1 MTSIRPRDP
10 RRRRSDLVSAISTR
24 EAGTER
30 AEDRAGVPGPFAGRA
45 GRVAAV
51 AAAGAVAAG
60 VLFHFV
66 TRSHL
71 WLDEALT
78 VNIASQPLGDL
89 HRLLR
94 HDGAPPLYYVLLH
107 LWTGWFGTGDLGARS
122 LSGVL
127 GLATLPLAY
136 FAGLRLGGLDP
147 DRRAW
152 VGWGSVV
159 VVATSP
165 FAIRYSTEARMYM
178 LEVFLVLAGYLALRR
193 AMDAPSIGRLALV
206 AVVVAALLYTQ
217 YWAVYLLAAV
227 AAVLVWAAL
236 RRGGPEGSAAV
247 RCLGALAV
255 GGLAFVPWLP
265 TFLYQARHTG
275 TPWSLPY
282 YPPTAAFYTF
292 SGFAGEQNVEGY
304 AAVLPLV
311 LLVLLAAFG
320 RSIDRTRIEVELR
333 TRRETRPEAFV
344 LAVTLTLGY
353 VASYLSSSAFQS
365 RYAAIVF
372 PLFVVLVA
380 YGTLSFGWRPVRY
393 GALGLVVV
401 FGLLG
406 GVRNAGTQRTQA
418 GDVVAA
424 MRARGAAAGDVVAYC
439 PDQLGPATSR
449 LLPDGLAQYTFPTR
463 SGPRFV
469 DWVDYA
475 DRNGSDAADPQAF
488 ARFVDARAAGHAVWL
503 VWSGGYRTYGTKCEA
518 INGALGALR
527 PRAEPLV
534 YPDKDIYE
542 PMALTV
548 FRRP

>member
-1 MTSIRPRDP
+1 VTSIRPRDP

-78 VNIASQPLGDL
+78 VNLASQPLGDL

-94 HDGAPPLYYVLLH
+94 HDGAPPLYYVLLP
-107 LWTGWFGTGDLGARS
+107 LDRLVRTATWRVRSPRAR
-122 LSGVL
+122 
-127 GLATLPLAY
+127 LATLPLAY
-136 FAGLRLGGLDP
+136 FAVAPGRLDP
-147 DRRAW
+147 DRPR
-152 VGWGSVV
+152 GSWARRRGD
-159 VVATSP
+159 VAVRDPYSP
-165 FAIRYSTEARMYM
+165 RPDVHARG
-178 LEVFLVLAGYLALRR
+178 LLVLAGTRAPP

-344 LAVTLTLGY
+344 LAVT
-353 VASYLSSSAFQS
+353 
-365 RYAAIVF
+365 
-372 PLFVVLVA
+372 
-380 YGTLSFGWRPVRY
+380 
-393 GALGLVVV
+393 
-401 FGLLG
+401 
-406 GVRNAGTQRTQA
+406 
-418 GDVVAA
+418 
-424 MRARGAAAGDVVAYC
+424 
-439 PDQLGPATSR
+439 
-449 LLPDGLAQYTFPTR
+449 
-463 SGPRFV
+463 
-469 DWVDYA
+469 
-475 DRNGSDAADPQAF
+475 
-488 ARFVDARAAGHAVWL
+488 
-503 VWSGGYRTYGTKCEA
+503 
-518 INGALGALR
+518 
-527 PRAEPLV
+527 
-534 YPDKDIYE
+534 
-542 PMALTV
+542 
-548 FRRP
+548 